1 MLRNRANS
9 LRPIPTIDITTFSS
23 VLAVVF
29 LTLFIIEMLV
39 SPLARTHHGV
49 GIDLPKVNHPVK
61 MSAANREDAMVIAV
75 MRDGQI
81 FFGNER
87 VPAEDLPNKIR
98 ERLSHD
104 AERKVYINADARV
117 PYGTLSKVLD
127 EVRSAGVLRIAFL
140 ADQRQVSAAAK

>member
-1 MLRNRANS
+1 MLRNHSNS
-9 LRPIPTIDITTFSS
+9 LRPIRAIDVTAFSS
-23 VLAVVF
+23 VLAVMF

-39 SPLARTHHGV
+39 SPLARIHHGV
-49 GIDLPKVNHPVK
+49 GIDLPKVDHPVK
-61 MSAANREDAMVIAV
+61 MLAANREDAMVIAV

-87 VPAEDLPNKIR
+87 VSVEDLPNKIR

-117 PYGTLSKVLD
+117 PYGTLSPVLD
-127 EVRSAGVLRIAFL
+127 EIRSAGVLRIAFL
-140 ADQRQVSAAAK
+140 AEQRRVSLVAQ

>member
-1 MLRNRANS
+1 
-9 LRPIPTIDITTFSS
+9 
-23 VLAVVF
+23 
-29 LTLFIIEMLV
+29 MLV
-39 SPLARTHHGV
+39 SPLARVHDGV

-61 MSAANREDAMVIAV
+61 MLAANREDAKVIAV

-81 FFGNER
+81 YFGNER

-98 ERLSHD
+98 EQLSRD

-117 PYGTLSKVLD
+117 RYGTLSRVLD

-140 ADQRQVSAAAK
+140 AEQRQVSAAEK